1 MRLVVVGYNVKAAKG
16 DDSMFFEAPRT
27 DGLLRGPRTDRT
39 KLMRALGNA
48 PWDLETLLGLHL
60 GLLDHAEDV
69 RIAAMKALQHIAQR
83 KPDPIAISPVA
94 LLAYFMHSFTA
105 ASGMS
110 LTAFQSFVELN
121 TAESSKVMQAVLEPG
136 QGSNIQ
142 FEQWVTILR
151 DANRIE
157 LLRNVELAKFSKARR
172 KVIERALAREGNS
185 R

>member
-1 MRLVVVGYNVKAAKG
+1 
-16 DDSMFFEAPRT
+16 MFFEEPRT
-27 DGLLRGPRTDRT
+27 DGLLRGPRNERS
-39 KLMRALGNA
+39 KPMRALGKA

-83 KPDPIAISPVA
+83 KPDSIGISPVA

-110 LTAFQSFVELN
+110 LATFQCFVELN
-121 TAESSKVMQAVLEPG
+121 TAESIKIVEAVLESG

-142 FEQWVTILR
+142 FEGWVTILR
-151 DANRIE
+151 DANRLEI
-157 LLRNVELAKFSKARR
+157 LRNVDLARLSKARR
-172 KVIERALAREGNS
+172 KVIERALAEESGKMR
-185 R
+185 